1 MVGDVQNSVFSQ
13 KLFFWRCSSVDKID
27 ISRIAALYKCANFTF
42 SEANSERFHHFRQP
56 SFWFFWITLIRCS
69 ENFFSWQP
77 LPGSML
83 VSEVHQDYFLT
94 KLQILMVMINFLHVF
109 HVISL
114 SLLSLS
120 SSELPHLIMSMTN
133 HRNMIV
139 PFIISYF
146 ASSISCGI
154 SNLKGAKGFY
164 Y

>member
-1 MVGDVQNSVFSQ
+1 MNKEIDGWDMDDSEDQYGSVGSNEMEELVEPFPNTAAS
-13 KLFFWRCSSVDKID
+13 L
-27 ISRIAALYKCANFTF
+27 IAPMTMKVEGGGGLKQQ
-42 SEANSERFHHFRQP
+42 E
-56 SFWFFWITLIRCS
+56 CS
-69 ENFFSWQP
+69 ENFFSWQL
-77 LPGSML
+77 LPGSMS
-83 VSEVHQDYFLT
+83 VFSEVHQNDFLT
-94 KLQILMVMINFLHVF
+94 KHQISMVLINFLHVF